1 MWTIIG
7 IGVGIGVG
15 VGLIVV
21 LAFGHKALAL
31 LAARKTAD
39 LTIRQIDENMRAF
52 KVSPPLR
59 AKLHE
64 MAASRVR
71 GVGGAQFAQDMQ
83 SMFAQDAIFLY
94 YCENLYGLQFVLDE
108 MAVDAADAEAAR
120 ASLRDVAPRLR
131 LNPATV
137 PVAGDFLT
145 IR

>member
-15 VGLIVV
+15 VGLLVV
-21 LAFGHKALAL
+21 LAFGPKALAL

-71 GVGGAQFAQDMQ
+71 
-83 SMFAQDAIFLY
+83 
-94 YCENLYGLQFVLDE
+94 
-108 MAVDAADAEAAR
+108 R
-120 ASLRDVAPRLR
+120 A
-131 LNPATV
+131 
-137 PVAGDFLT
+137 
-145 IR
+145 